1 MARRPSSPTASSA
14 AAEDPDA
21 ATTATAARSA
31 GDARSSRTRRSSSP
45 RDAPDESASRRAS
58 GSVWTMIRRAT
69 SGARARTCAAR
80 ASALWASTEGAATS
94 AASPSSSSNA
104 TATAQRGV
112 RGRAGLVRLGDGE
125 EAVEEVGVALGPLA
139 LGDVGV
145 RLGELGDGEGCESPG
160 GRDETRED
168 GAGEETA
175 IGVGEDVPSAEQ
187 RRLHRGA
194 EEPLQGRRR
203 ADLVHAAV
211 EDGGRGGGEEGLQ
224 GPTPGVGAIA
234 QGHQLSLE
242 RTTLVGRRRGGEEGG
257 QHGSHPRER
266 GEGDRRGGRHREG
279 RGTPPGP
286 PPEVGGGGNRCS
298 PLCHRWT
305 SPSRA
310 RESSKNASNVNL
322 TASTWVDQNPNSKKF
337 RGHGGIEPPTIS
349 TLRRYHATRPMPQ
362 RLFSC
367 AGYPYGYLHCR

>member
-14 AAEDPDA
+14 AAEDPDGGDDGDGGA
-21 ATTATAARSA
+21 KR
-31 GDARSSRTRRSSSP
+31 GDASIESNAAPSSP

-94 AASPSSSSNA
+94 AASPASSSNA
-104 TATAQRGV
+104 DGDGAQRGV

-175 IGVGEDVPSAEQ
+175 TASGRTCHRRSNADSTAELRSHCRGAAAPISSTPPSRMGDEVGVKRVSRAQRQASGRSRRATSSASSERRSSEDVE
-187 RRLHRGA
+187 
-194 EEPLQGRRR
+194 
-203 ADLVHAAV
+203 
-211 EDGGRGGGEEGLQ
+211 
-224 GPTPGVGAIA
+224 
-234 QGHQLSLE
+234 
-242 RTTLVGRRRGGEEGG
+242 GGEEGG

-266 GEGDRRGGRHREG
+266 G
-279 RGTPPGP
+279 
-286 PPEVGGGGNRCS
+286 
-298 PLCHRWT
+298 
-305 SPSRA
+305 RA
-310 RESSKNASNVNL
+310 
-322 TASTWVDQNPNSKKF
+322 TAGEDAIAKGA
-337 RGHGGIEPPTIS
+337 GHHPAR
-349 TLRRYHATRPMPQ
+349 LRRWEAGEP
-362 RLFSC
+362 LFTLMSSMTSV
-367 AGYPYGYLHCR
+367 ARASLPRIMRRM